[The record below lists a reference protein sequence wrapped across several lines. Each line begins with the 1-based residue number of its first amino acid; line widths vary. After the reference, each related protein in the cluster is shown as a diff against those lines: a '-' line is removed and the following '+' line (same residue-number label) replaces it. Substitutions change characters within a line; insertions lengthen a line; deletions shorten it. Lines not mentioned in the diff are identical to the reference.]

1 MSARSVRGS
10 GAGRMVQALHQV
22 PVQAELRR
30 PALMQGMAWVMV
42 CWGAYMH
49 AASSGGDRAIAVSG
63 RRRIMPPHWAQVRG
77 ASMTTGGGSL

>member
-1 MSARSVRGS
+1 MLL
-10 GAGRMVQALHQV
+10 ALHQV
-22 PVQAELRR
+22 ALQAELRR
-30 PALMQGMAWVMV
+30 PALRQGLVGVMV

>member
-1 MSARSVRGS
+1 
-10 GAGRMVQALHQV
+10 
-22 PVQAELRR
+22 
-30 PALMQGMAWVMV
+30 MV

>member
-1 MSARSVRGS
+1 
-10 GAGRMVQALHQV
+10 
-22 PVQAELRR
+22 
-30 PALMQGMAWVMV
+30 MV

-77 ASMTTGGGSL
+77 ASMTTGGKPL

>member
-1 MSARSVRGS
+1 
-10 GAGRMVQALHQV
+10 MV
-22 PVQAELRR
+22 
-30 PALMQGMAWVMV
+30 WVMV